1 MNFEQKL
8 NELKER
14 QSKITDIKKEVLDLS
29 SNIFE
34 DFYKYIFEKYPTLE
48 SFGWTQYTPYF
59 NDGDAT
65 IFSVNTDYISIND
78 EYVDDAKWA
87 SEVNVINWG
96 TWNRELKVYE
106 GRVDEPNTN
115 YDPIL
120 TSASNEITNFLG
132 NFDNEFY
139 LSKFGDHAEITVTRN
154 GVDISDYD
162 HD

>member
-48 SFGWTQYTPYF
+48 SFGWMQYTPYF